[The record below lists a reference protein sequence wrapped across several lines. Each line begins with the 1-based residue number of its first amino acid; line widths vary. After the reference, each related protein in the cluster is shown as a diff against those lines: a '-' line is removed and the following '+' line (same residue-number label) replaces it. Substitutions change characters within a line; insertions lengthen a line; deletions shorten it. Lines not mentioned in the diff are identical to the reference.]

1 MFIGLK
7 LFVSFTAISLKVC
20 QQLCL
25 WMTWQQMETKF
36 IVALL
41 AAVVYPPLAVKCVAA
56 LLVYAVRWFLIFG
69 YRYTSNQCCFG
80 YPGRVTDSKQ
90 WSQLSPVGV

>member
-20 QQLCL
+20 RQRCL
-25 WMTWQQMETKF
+25 WTTWQQKEIKN
-36 IVALL
+36 IVVLL

-56 LLVYAVRWFLIFG
+56 LLVYAMRWFLIFG
-69 YRYTSNQCCFG
+69 YCYTSYQCCIG

-90 WSQLSPVGV
+90 